1 MPTAPDRISALLP
14 AVRTAAREA
23 GALALDH
30 FRHGAKTSAR
40 IWSKH
45 GGSPVTEADMLVD
58 QYLMQRLTSVFPEA
72 GWLSEETVD
81 DSSRLAKRHVWI
93 VDPID
98 GTRAFLGGHPDWSV
112 AIALVSDGR
121 PVLGIVYGP
130 AHEAM
135 YEAALGRGATLNEV
149 PIAVSNQPELRGAR
163 TAGPKPQADVLEARA
178 GQLHRLEKIPS
189 LALRLARVAEGVVD
203 IGLVSS
209 NSRDWDLAA
218 ADLIVHEAGGRL
230 SGLDGGPPVYNGAEP
245 VHGELAAAS
254 SRLHPLVMEAMRTHP
269 PSTARRR

>member
-1 MPTAPDRISALLP
+1 MPAAPDRISALLP
-14 AVRTAAREA
+14 AVRAAAREA

-58 QYLMQRLTSVFPEA
+58 QYLMQRLTTVFPEA

-81 DSSRLAKRHVWI
+81 DPSRLAKRDVWI

-112 AIALVSDGR
+112 AIALVSGGR

-135 YEAALGRGATLNEV
+135 YEAALGRGATLNDV
-149 PIAVSNQPELRGAR
+149 PIAVSNQPGLRGAR
-163 TAGPKPQADVLEARA
+163 TAGPKPLIDGLEARA

-230 SGLDGGPPVYNGAEP
+230 SGLDGAPPVYNGAEP
-245 VHGELAAAS
+245 IHGELAAAS
-254 SRLHPLVMEAMRTHP
+254 SRLHPLVMEAMRTHS